1 MKNVSLTPAVF
12 HLPDA
17 VNAVSAGYPAN
28 PVVPRGPKLKPLL
41 HRVQAKVGKALGSAE
56 ELRALLSASERNAL
70 QEFLLEQ
77 QYRELHPY
85 TGAAPGGWAWTD
97 LPGGV
102 PDADDTAGALLALAR
117 LDVASPA
124 VRSAATAG
132 LRWLLDLQNRD
143 GGIPTFCRG
152 WGRLP
157 FDRSGADL
165 SAHVL
170 RALKAWEKELVSD
183 KGVFADDSTGFER
196 VVQQG
201 FQYLDEQQNA
211 DGSWYPLWFGNQ
223 DHPQEENPVYGT
235 SKVLLAYI
243 MWGHSSA
250 QAANRGFQW
259 LVTNQNDDGGWRSGV
274 AHQRLAN
281 GKILNKRDGS
291 SVEETAL
298 ALETLMH
305 SPDPTHQAEA
315 VEKGLAWLI
324 DRVETGRYVDC
335 SPIGFYFAKLWYHE
349 RLYPLIFTV
358 SALGTALSRA
368 NNSAANPISA
378 TDIQ

>member
-1 MKNVSLTPAVF
+1 
-12 HLPDA
+12 
-17 VNAVSAGYPAN
+17 
-28 PVVPRGPKLKPLL
+28 
-41 HRVQAKVGKALGSAE
+41 
-56 ELRALLSASERNAL
+56 
-70 QEFLLEQ
+70 
-77 QYRELHPY
+77 
-85 TGAAPGGWAWTD
+85 
-97 LPGGV
+97 
-102 PDADDTAGALLALAR
+102 
-117 LDVASPA
+117 
-124 VRSAATAG
+124 
-132 LRWLLDLQNRD
+132 
-143 GGIPTFCRG
+143 
-152 WGRLP
+152 
-157 FDRSGADL
+157 
-165 SAHVL
+165 
-170 RALKAWEKELVSD
+170 
-183 KGVFADDSTGFER
+183 
-196 VVQQG
+196 
-201 FQYLDEQQNA
+201 
-211 DGSWYPLWFGNQ
+211 
-223 DHPQEENPVYGT
+223 
-235 SKVLLAYI
+235 

-250 QAANRGFQW
+250 RAANRGFQW
-259 LVTNQNDDGGWRSGV
+259 LVTNQNDDGGWGSGV